1 LVLVLFLSSI
11 SGRFRQAGAA
21 HCWLFSYTTAVCALR
36 PAQRDRQQ
44 SRWSEQKNPLG
55 RELPSLRNE
64 ERFSTWLYRIAYN
77 GSMQQLERRKRDQA
91 RHSAMQQETKKP

>member
-1 LVLVLFLSSI
+1 MEKDVTQEAFL
-11 SGRFRQAGAA
+11 AA
-21 HCWLFSYTTAVCALR
+21 W
-36 PAQRDRQQ
+36 
-44 SRWSEQKNPLG
+44 
-55 RELPSLRNE
+55 RELPSLCNE